1 MTNSRPAFRKDDN
14 GIHAACCNTNTWKP
28 VQGSGTVFINNKEAV
43 RLGDKTKHCG
53 GSGNMIEGSDN
64 VMIGG
69 AAGSGGGGGSGG
81 GSSSGQGG
89 AGTDGGSG
97 SQSGINS
104 NQTGSGGGGGAAGAA
119 AGGGGAGGAAGAAGG
134 GAGAAG
140 GAEGAPPEKV
150 TSANP
155 TKDPEKDSFALWLE
169 LAAVNGGK
177 LIGEI
182 IEIIDPDTKE
192 VIDTKEV
199 GEDGNV
205 FVEVPKNKPYD
216 VQVQH
221 DERPPVT
228 HEPSNDLEHANTLS
242 VVFYGDNGF
251 KLADGIEVKIKGNGV
266 DLTVKTAPGGY
277 VGVPLEPGT
286 YEMEVLGQ
294 TFVADTLTGV
304 ESAHPDAEP
313 YEFIIKLEE

>member
-1 MTNSRPAFRKDDN
+1 MTNSRPAFRKDDT
-14 GIHAACCNTNTWKP
+14 GIHAACCNQNTWKA

-43 RLGDKTKHCG
+43 RLGDQTKHCG

-89 AGTDGGSG
+89 AGTEGAQG

-119 AGGGGAGGAAGAAGG
+119 AGGGG
-134 GAGAAG
+134 GAAG
-140 GAEGAPPEKV
+140 GAASAAGGAAPEKQM
-150 TSANP
+150 SANP
-155 TKDPEKDSFALWLE
+155 TKDPEKDAFALWLE

-182 IEIIDPDTKE
+182 IDIIDPDTKE
-192 VIDTKEV
+192 VIATKEI

-216 VQVQH
+216 IKIQPDHREHPMDMPSDEKAHENQVSANFYDQ
-221 DERPPVT
+221 DGVPLPYGTDVKVT
-228 HEPSNDLEHANTLS
+228 
-242 VVFYGDNGF
+242 
-251 KLADGIEVKIKGNGV
+251 GNGV
-266 DLTVKTAPGGY
+266 KETMHVGAHGHFTA
-277 VGVPLEPGT
+277 VLKPGT
-286 YEMEVLGQ
+286 YDLEIAGQ
-294 TFVADTLTGV
+294 KFVVDTINGL
-304 ESAHPDAEP
+304 ELSHPYFKP
-313 YEFIIKLEE
+313 YEYIVTLEETK

>member
-1 MTNSRPAFRKDDN
+1 M
-14 GIHAACCNTNTWKP
+14 WKA

-43 RLGDKTKHCG
+43 RQGDQTKHCG
-53 GSGNMIEGSDN
+53 GSGNMIEGSGN

-81 GSSSGQGG
+81 GSSSGQAGG
-89 AGTDGGSG
+89 GTDGGAG
-97 SQSGINS
+97 SQTGTNS
-104 NQTGSGGGGGAAGAA
+104 NQTGSGGGGGAPGAA
-119 AGGGGAGGAAGAAGG
+119 GGGGGAGGAA
-134 GAGAAG
+134 AGAAEG
-140 GAEGAPPEKV
+140 GAAPEKQ

-192 VIDTKEV
+192 VIATKEV

-216 VQVQH
+216 VQVQNT
-221 DERPPVT
+221 E
-228 HEPSNDLEHANTLS
+228 HEPIVQENSDDLFHMNQLS
-242 VVFYGDNGF
+242 IDI
-251 KLADGIEVKIKGNGV
+251 ADEDGIPVASGTAVKVKGNGV
-266 DLTVKTAPGGY
+266 NKTMKVGFGGHF
-277 VGVPLEPGT
+277 VAILDPGT
-286 YEMEVLGQ
+286 YELEVDGQ
-294 TFVADTLTGV
+294 TFVADTINGL
-304 ESAHPDAEP
+304 ESKHDGYEP
-313 YEFIIKLEE
+313 YQFILPSKKKEKK